1 MVKDRRKLSK
11 DDIQYM
17 ISKGA
22 DPNNCPSGCKS
33 PLIYALLRGETIIA
47 ETLVAA
53 GAQVNYM
60 TESGLTALNVAL
72 RYLSRSRKTIF
83 SKSNTCR

>member
-11 DDIQYM
+11 EDIQYI
-17 ISKGA
+17 ISNGA

-60 TESGLTALNVAL
+60 TESGQTALNVAL
-72 RYLSRSRKTIF
+72 GYVRTIF

>member
-1 MVKDRRKLSK
+1 
-11 DDIQYM
+11 M

-22 DPNNCPSGCKS
+22 DPNYCPSGCIS
-33 PLIYALLRGETIIA
+33 PLINALLRSETIIA

-60 TESGLTALNVAL
+60 TESGQTALNVVL
-72 RYLSRSRKTIF
+72 RYSSRSRKNIF